1 MRGKLVGAGSGIP
14 GSSGPLR
21 RRQAWRPTT
30 RDGIRALELLGVA
43 VGLWASMAIAV
54 ALGVSGESALILE
67 VVFLAVPVVCA
78 FASAIGAGVLAIL
91 ALVHGE
97 RALLVG
103 LPLVVAA
110 FALMFVIGELAV
122 PH

>member
-1 MRGKLVGAGSGIP
+1 MPGKLVNAGSRIP
-14 GSSGPLR
+14 GSSGPFR
-21 RRQAWRPTT
+21 RRLAWRPTT
-30 RDGIRALELLGVA
+30 RDGNRALVLLGVA
-43 VGLWASMAIAV
+43 VGFWASMAIAV
-54 ALGVSGESALILE
+54 TLGVSGESALLLE

-97 RALLVG
+97 HALLVG
-103 LPLVVAA
+103 LPLVVGA
-110 FALMFVIGELAV
+110 FAIFFVIGELAV